1 MTQRSALYEVQDRV
15 GLITLNNPDRRNVLS
30 TVVLT
35 AIGEYLGQIRDD
47 RTVSVVI
54 IRAKGQVFSS
64 GHDLR
69 ELTKGTEG
77 DYARVFALST
87 KVMEAVRLLPQ
98 PVIAQVQGLATALGC
113 QLVAACDLAVAAED
127 AAFAT
132 PGVQIGLFCTT
143 PCVAL
148 ARAVSR
154 KKAMEM
160 LLTGTRSA
168 RRPSTGRSKP
178 RCRTLTLSPSKSRL
192 TTCGPMMRERVST
205 PFCRSARRGGPPDS
219 RAQYGLT
226 EDHHRRGVAR
236 TPLGHARLLPPWA
249 SAAPATPTPP
259 CLR

>member
-98 PVIAQVQGLATALGC
+98 PVIAQVQGLATASGC

-143 PCVAL
+143 PGVAL

-160 LLTGTRSA
+160 LLTGTPISA
-168 RRPSTGRSKP
+168 EEALACGLVNRVVPPNELAEQTIALARQIASVSSETVAIGKAAFYRQVEAALPDAYALAEQVMVDNLRTDDAREGIDAFLSKRPP
-178 RCRTLTLSPSKSRL
+178 RW
-192 TTCGPMMRERVST
+192 
-205 PFCRSARRGGPPDS
+205 SA
-219 RAQYGLT
+219 
-226 EDHHRRGVAR
+226 
-236 TPLGHARLLPPWA
+236 
-249 SAAPATPTPP
+249 
-259 CLR
+259 